1 MGRSE
6 SNGAEAA
13 IEPGGRAD
21 ARRRLLVI
29 DDEVR
34 LVRSL
39 QLLLRHAHDVTCA
52 TRAEEALAEVVA
64 GVRFDLILCD
74 LQMPGMSGM
83 ELAAR
88 LVEVDPGC
96 RSRLVFLTGGA
107 VTAEA
112 RAFLQSTEH
121 KVLTKPVPV
130 ELLLSEIEA
139 VKPRTA

>member
-1 MGRSE
+1 MGRPE
-6 SNGAEAA
+6 IIGAEGSA
-13 IEPGGRAD
+13 PVQ
-21 ARRRLLVI
+21 RRRLLVI

-39 QLLLRHAHDVTCA
+39 QLLLRYAHDVTCA

-96 RSRLVFLTGGA
+96 RPRLVFLTGGA

-130 ELLLSEIEA
+130 EQLLAEIEA
-139 VKPRTA
+139 VEPRID